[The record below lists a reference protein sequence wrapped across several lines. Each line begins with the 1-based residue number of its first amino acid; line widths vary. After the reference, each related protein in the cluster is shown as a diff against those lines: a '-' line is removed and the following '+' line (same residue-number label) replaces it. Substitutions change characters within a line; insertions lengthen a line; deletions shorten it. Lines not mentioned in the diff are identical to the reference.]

1 MSKKNPLHKK
11 TAQQEEEKG
20 DIRKDAKKQNT
31 FTSPS
36 DINMQ
41 KKSDSNLNEGSTKK
55 DFGQRIRSKSSSIFK
70 KEKMK
75 QKGSEK
81 EEPSEGKEKVPPPM
95 PGQQVPGPSR
105 IMVFYFLIAGIL
117 GIWILYS
124 YYGGHFSPDQM
135 EYSTFRQELK
145 KDNVESVTVQGNRIE
160 GEFKA
165 PVERVQADEDTLSI
179 RKFITYLPSF
189 GDDTL
194 MELLDKSE
202 VKVTTIPERDN
213 SWLYFLF
220 MTLPFLLILIIAI
233 TWYRRMNSQGQ
244 GMFSIGK
251 SQAKLHKPGEG
262 KDTTFDDV
270 AGGDESKR
278 ELQEIVS
285 YLKSPKKYE
294 KLGVRVPKGVLLYG
308 APGTG
313 KTLMARAVAGEAGVP
328 FYSITG
334 SDFMEMLVGVGAKRV
349 REMFKN
355 AKETAPSI
363 IFIDELDSIGRR
375 RGAGLGGG
383 HDEREQTLNQ
393 LLSEMDGFEFN
404 DSVIVM
410 AATNRPDILD
420 KALLRPGRFNRKIE
434 VGLPSQDD
442 RIKILEIHSR
452 NKPLADDVDFDSV
465 SRGTPGF
472 SGADL
477 ENLLNEAAMLT
488 AREDR
493 SKITQRDID
502 LARDKIIMGLERKGI
517 VLDEEER
524 KLLAYHEAG
533 HAIVAAVL
541 DNTDPVHKVTIIP
554 RGQAM
559 GVTQQ
564 LPERDQ
570 YLYRKEHL
578 LDRLAVIMGG
588 RAAETMIFNTATSGA
603 ENDLKQV
610 TKLARKMVLDWG
622 MSDIFRYTALG
633 GQREEVFLGE
643 QMGSQREYSEETARE
658 ADKAVNSILEEA
670 YNRAETVLK
679 KNKKAFDRLAEL
691 LLEKEEVLGD
701 EILVLVGKK
710 PKKPAKT
717 YVAGSIGGENGS
729 GKKRTKTKESPEKNT
744 EKRSRKD
751 AGKTIKKK
759 DSSNTEDKKTSTAT
773 TRKVVKRDTKNKLKK
788 GEEKATNKSEKS
800 KVHPNENKD
809 EIKPTDGQ
817 VDGRKTS
824 PKQDKQEKMKSE
836 SYRQASLWS
845 PSSDKSNTESRDG
858 QKKKEHVPDEK
869 KQS

>member
-1 MSKKNPLHKK
+1 M
-11 TAQQEEEKG
+11 
-20 DIRKDAKKQNT
+20 
-31 FTSPS
+31 
-36 DINMQ
+36 
-41 KKSDSNLNEGSTKK
+41 
-55 DFGQRIRSKSSSIFK
+55 
-70 KEKMK
+70 
-75 QKGSEK
+75 
-81 EEPSEGKEKVPPPM
+81 
-95 PGQQVPGPSR
+95 
-105 IMVFYFLIAGIL
+105 FYFLIAAIL
-117 GIWILYS
+117 GVWILYS
-124 YYGGHFSPDQM
+124 YYGGQFSPDQIQ
-135 EYSTFRQELK
+135 YSQFRTELK
-145 KDNVESVTVQGNRIE
+145 ENNVKEVTVQGDRVE
-160 GEFKA
+160 GQLKEPAQRRNAEGDTISYTEF
-165 PVERVQADEDTLSI
+165 L
-179 RKFITYLPSF
+179 TYLPSF
-189 GDDTL
+189 GDDQL
-194 MELLDKSE
+194 MSMLEESNVE
-202 VKVTTIPERDN
+202 VTTIPERDN

-262 KDTTFDDV
+262 KRTTFEDV
-270 AGGDESKR
+270 AGGDEAKR

-285 YLKSPKKYE
+285 YLKNPAKFE
-294 KLGVRVPKGVLLYG
+294 KLGVKVPKGVLLYG

-355 AKETAPSI
+355 AKEASPAI

-393 LLSEMDGFEFN
+393 LLSEMDGFETN
-404 DSVIVM
+404 ESVIVM

-420 KALLRPGRFNRKIE
+420 KALLRPGRFNRRVE
-434 VGLPSQDD
+434 VGLPSQED
-442 RIKILEIHSR
+442 RVKILDIHAKG
-452 NKPLADDVDFDSV
+452 KPMADDVDFESV

-477 ENLLNEAAMLT
+477 ENLLNEAAMMT

-493 SKITQRDID
+493 DKISQRDID
-502 LARDKIIMGLERKGI
+502 MARDKIIMGLERRGV
-517 VLDEEER
+517 VLDDEER
-524 KLLAYHEAG
+524 RLLAYHEAG
-533 HAIVAAVL
+533 HAIVAAAL

-588 RAAETMIFNTATSGA
+588 RAAERMIFDTATSGA

-622 MSDIFRYTALG
+622 MSNTFRYTALG

-643 QMGSQREYSEETARE
+643 QMGSQREYSDETARE
-658 ADKAVNSILEEA
+658 ADKAVNDILEEA
-670 YNRAETVLK
+670 YNRAESVLK
-679 KNKKAFDRLAEL
+679 KHKKAFDRLAEL

-701 EILVLVGKK
+701 EILKLVGKK
-710 PKKPAKT
+710 PKAPAKT
-717 YVAGSIGGENGS
+717 TVAGSIGGQNGLENRKKAEENQHGS
-729 GKKRTKTKESPEKNT
+729 TGKKTKKSDGEKVTTGDGDSVGTEKNEQPSKTKSENNKKVSGSDKKPEG
-744 EKRSRKD
+744 SVKD
-751 AGKTIKKK
+751 EQ
-759 DSSNTEDKKTSTAT
+759 SSNPKK
-773 TRKVVKRDTKNKLKK
+773 
-788 GEEKATNKSEKS
+788 
-800 KVHPNENKD
+800 
-809 EIKPTDGQ
+809 
-817 VDGRKTS
+817 
-824 PKQDKQEKMKSE
+824 
-836 SYRQASLWS
+836 
-845 PSSDKSNTESRDG
+845 SDNS
-858 QKKKEHVPDEK
+858 
-869 KQS
+869 